1 MNAKKLADM
10 FADWLPMD
18 SPERAA
24 NFQRWRGSGEVFD
37 GYHGTGADITEFAK
51 KNTSD
56 KGSHILDIGVHASSG
71 AENANTYAQAAGIGG
86 KYQRGLSSGA
96 TTGNPAV
103 YPVHVRYD
111 SALDATQPYPSEV
124 RSALLEKHSEY
135 FNKGKAK
142 TLIDANPLL
151 VLNDLQSKMGKEGL
165 QRFLS
170 DLGYDAVKY
179 RWGGSDNIVTMK
191 PENIKSRFNRGTY
204 DPNDPNILKSIA
216 PYALAGGGLMSA
228 LSPSDAA
235 AIESIRQK
243 DAPLE
248 EAWNPVEAFGGGLGG
263 GLRAALAGIIPD
275 GVTDWAIS
283 GLMSG
288 GK

>member
-24 NFQRWRGSGEVFD
+24 NLARYMDGSAVREPH
-37 GYHGTGADITEFAK
+37 YHGTTNTLGPYGVFMRGQGGYIYTTPSPEYASEFAG
-51 KNTSD
+51 D
-56 KGSHILDIGVHASSG
+56 MG
-71 AENANTYAQAAGIGG
+71 
-86 KYQRGLSSGA
+86 
-96 TTGNPAV
+96 AV
-103 YPVHVRYD
+103 YPLHVSMKKPLDLRELGPESVRASELRELLKSRGVNASFLDGLETDAPVHRFVKFDEMKGAARDAGYD
-111 SALDATQPYPSEV
+111 GIQIRERA
-124 RSALLEKHSEY
+124 R
-135 FNKGKAK
+135 
-142 TLIDANPLL
+142 
-151 VLNDLQSKMGKEGL
+151 GKEA
-165 QRFLS
+165 
-170 DLGYDAVKY
+170 DA
-179 RWGGSDNIVTMK
+179 SLLFE
-191 PENIKSRFNRGTY
+191 PEQVKSRFNSGRY
-204 DPNDPNILKSIA
+204 DGQDPIINRSAL